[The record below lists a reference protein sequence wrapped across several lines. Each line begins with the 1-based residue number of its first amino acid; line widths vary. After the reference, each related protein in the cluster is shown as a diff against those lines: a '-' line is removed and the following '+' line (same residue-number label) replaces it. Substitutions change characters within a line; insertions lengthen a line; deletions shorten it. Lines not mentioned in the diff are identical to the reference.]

1 MKPERIVSSPLVR
14 WLLNRQKASHMR
26 RFFYLNLPPFLCYN
40 STMKVAI
47 FFGSKSD
54 KDTMKKAADVLSE
67 FGVDYKAYIISA
79 HRAGA
84 LLKQTVEQVEKDG
97 CQVIIAG
104 AGLAAALPG
113 VIAGITTLPVIGV
126 PLECVSEKSNGLG
139 GMDALLSIVQMPPQI
154 PVATVGINSAKNAA
168 YLAVQILALS
178 NPELKEKLI
187 AFRKKLADDAAAS
200 GIDIKF

>member
-1 MKPERIVSSPLVR
+1 
-14 WLLNRQKASHMR
+14 
-26 RFFYLNLPPFLCYN
+26 
-40 STMKVAI
+40 MKVAI

-54 KDTMKKAADVLSE
+54 KETMRKAVDVLAE
-67 FGVDYKAYIISA
+67 FGVEYKAFVISA

-84 LLKQTVEQVEKDG
+84 LLKKTVEEVEKDG
-97 CQVIIAG
+97 FEVIIAG

-113 VIAGITTLPVIGV
+113 VIAGETILPVIGV

-154 PVATVGINSAKNAA
+154 PVATVGINNARNA
-168 YLAVQILALS
+168 GYLAVQVLAIKY
-178 NPELKEKLI
+178 PELREKLL

-200 GIDIKF
+200 GLDVKF